1 MEKIHVQPDGT
12 MYQLV
17 NDERLKELF
26 SAGTH
31 DLVEIHDDME
41 IGMLEDKERM
51 EMALGEEYKKGYEI
65 GDIMDIPLESLK
77 FAVFIKTRGFE
88 KMTKGYEESYIYSSM
103 YDLYFLKNS
112 IEADYSPEEESMLEL
127 IEYHNEED

>member
-1 MEKIHVQPDGT
+1 MGKTHVQPDGT

-17 NDERLKELF
+17 NDDRLIELF
-26 SAGTH
+26 HAGTH

-51 EMALGEEYKKGYEI
+51 EMALGEEYKKGFEI
-65 GDIMDIPLESLK
+65 GNIMDIPLESLK
-77 FAVFIKTRGFE
+77 FAVFVKTRGTK

-127 IEYHNEED
+127 IEYHNEEE